1 MFMWWKTEMSQ
12 GCGNGEGRW
21 QTTQNSSDV
30 IISMVPMKLPDDAT
44 TLPPPL
50 FEDEALEEDGESPM
64 TTEKGTD
71 TRDVEGHSKERYL
84 FDVQSTEMRPCLQI
98 YIHFWTTGI

>member
-1 MFMWWKTEMSQ
+1 
-12 GCGNGEGRW
+12 
-21 QTTQNSSDV
+21 
-30 IISMVPMKLPDDAT
+30 MVPMKLPDDAT

-84 FDVQSTEMRPCLQI
+84 FIVQSTEMGPCLQTH
-98 YIHFWTTGI
+98 IHFWTSHIS

>member
-1 MFMWWKTEMSQ
+1 
-12 GCGNGEGRW
+12 
-21 QTTQNSSDV
+21 
-30 IISMVPMKLPDDAT
+30 MVPMKLPDDAT

-84 FDVQSTEMRPCLQI
+84 FDVQSTMGPYLQTHL
-98 YIHFWTTGI
+98 HFRQRGYKSF

>member
-1 MFMWWKTEMSQ
+1 
-12 GCGNGEGRW
+12 
-21 QTTQNSSDV
+21 
-30 IISMVPMKLPDDAT
+30 MVPMKLPDDAT

-50 FEDEALEEDGESPM
+50 FEDEALEEDGDGESPM

-84 FDVQSTEMRPCLQI
+84 FDVQSTEIWGHVCRFI
-98 YIHFWTTGI
+98 YIFGQRGYKI

>member
-1 MFMWWKTEMSQ
+1 M
-12 GCGNGEGRW
+12 GRKVAD
-21 QTTQNSSDV
+21 NSKFFRRH
-30 IISMVPMKLPDDAT
+30 ISMVLMKLPDDAT

-71 TRDVEGHSKERYL
+71 TK
-84 FDVQSTEMRPCLQI
+84 
-98 YIHFWTTGI
+98 TGT